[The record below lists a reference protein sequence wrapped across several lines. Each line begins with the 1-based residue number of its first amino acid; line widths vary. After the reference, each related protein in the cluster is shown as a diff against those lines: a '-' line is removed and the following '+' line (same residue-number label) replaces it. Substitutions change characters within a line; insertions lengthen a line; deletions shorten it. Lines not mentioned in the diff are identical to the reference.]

1 MRSVKTKYKLL
12 LVLFIAITGSE
23 ILFANYAFYRQ
34 VTSTCKS
41 YRVEVSSGEM
51 LLSADNN
58 NFAINLSSRRN
69 NFELIMLVG
78 FAAAGKA
85 IIHQK
90 HLQGTIS
97 NYNPVIPGQV
107 NVVVTV
113 PMGRDKTIFSA
124 EADAIIVQGLAD
136 GSLDSADFMRKIKDS
151 IQTL

>member
-1 MRSVKTKYKLL
+1 
-12 LVLFIAITGSE
+12 
-23 ILFANYAFYRQ
+23 
-34 VTSTCKS
+34 
-41 YRVEVSSGEM
+41 
-51 LLSADNN
+51 
-58 NFAINLSSRRN
+58 
-69 NFELIMLVG
+69 MLVG

-124 EADAIIVQGLAD
+124 EANAILVQELAD

>member
-1 MRSVKTKYKLL
+1 MRLVKTKNKLL
-12 LVLFIAITGSE
+12 LILFIAITGSE

-97 NYNPVIPGQV
+97 NYNPVIPDQV

-124 EADAIIVQGLAD
+124 EADAIMV
-136 GSLDSADFMRKIKDS
+136 
-151 IQTL
+151 

>member
-1 MRSVKTKYKLL
+1 MRTIYKLL
-12 LVLFIAITGSE
+12 LVLFIAVTGSE
-23 ILFANYAFYRQ
+23 VLFANYAFYRQ

-41 YRVEVSSGEM
+41 YHVEVSSGEM
-51 LLSADNN
+51 ALSTDKN
-58 NFAINLSSRRN
+58 NFAINLTSRRN
-69 NFELIMLVG
+69 NFEMIMLVG

-124 EADAIIVQGLAD
+124 EADAILVQELAD

>member
-1 MRSVKTKYKLL
+1 MRLVKTKNKLL
-12 LVLFIAITGSE
+12 LILFIAITGSE

>member
-1 MRSVKTKYKLL
+1 VRTINKLL

-23 ILFANYAFYRQ
+23 VLFANYAFYRR

-41 YRVEVSSGEM
+41 YHVEVSSGEM
-51 LLSADNN
+51 SLSADNK
-58 NFAINLSSRRN
+58 NFAINLISRRN
-69 NFELIMLVG
+69 NFEMIMLVG

-124 EADAIIVQGLAD
+124 EANALLVQELAD

>member
-1 MRSVKTKYKLL
+1 MRLVKTKNKLL
-12 LVLFIAITGSE
+12 LILFIAITGSE

-113 PMGRDKTIFSA
+113 PMGRNNTIFSA
-124 EADAIIVQGLAD
+124 EANAILVQELAD

>member
-1 MRSVKTKYKLL
+1 MKIINKLFL
-12 LVLFIAITGSE
+12 FLFVGIFWSEVLFAD
-23 ILFANYAFYRQ
+23 YAFYRQ

-41 YRVEVSSGEM
+41 YHVEITSGEM
-51 LLSADNN
+51 SLSTDNK
-58 NFAINLSSRRN
+58 NFAINLTSRRN
-69 NFELIMLVG
+69 NFEMIMLIG

-97 NYNPVIPGQV
+97 NYNPVIPDQV

-113 PMGRDKTIFSA
+113 PMGRDNTIFSA
-124 EADAIIVQGLAD
+124 EANTILVEELAD

>member
-1 MRSVKTKYKLL
+1 VKTKNKLL
-12 LVLFIAITGSE
+12 LILFIAITGSE

>member
-1 MRSVKTKYKLL
+1 MKIINKLF
-12 LVLFIAITGSE
+12 LFLFVGIFWSE
-23 ILFANYAFYRQ
+23 VLFANYAFYRQ
-34 VTSTCKS
+34 ITSTCKS
-41 YRVEVSSGEM
+41 YHIEVSSNEM
-51 LLSADNN
+51 LLSTDNK
-58 NFAINLSSRRN
+58 NFAINLTSRRN
-69 NFELIMLVG
+69 NFEMIMLIG

-90 HLQGTIS
+90 HLQGTLS
-97 NYNPVIPGQV
+97 NYNPVIPDQV

-124 EADAIIVQGLAD
+124 EANTILVEELAD

>member
-1 MRSVKTKYKLL
+1 MRLVKTKNKLL
-12 LVLFIAITGSE
+12 LILFIAITGSE

-136 GSLDSADFMRKIKDS
+136 GSLDSADFMRIIKDS